1 MSRLKTKSSS
11 GAMQGSRAS
20 PREIPL
26 QTGIIQSDAQLIC
39 HTIRATSS
47 PCNQPGQCTVHLHR
61 GTCSPQTKHPAR
73 TKSNSPATATGTS
86 DLQTSC
92 ASSNGSRR
100 SNGAA
105 CQKKQ
110 LTSAGSSPIAVMLR
124 QRWQQPIA
132 VIQWV
137 PFVHVLICRIESD
150 GVRFHVLLC
159 HRCQKAESEQCTAHM
174 LHDTSDLHTTARY
187 RHQPEQC
194 LGHFGCCPK

>member
-1 MSRLKTKSSS
+1 MRRTVTSYCIKDAPLTSILLHNEYPSYTNSRVDSNN
-11 GAMQGSRAS
+11 M
-20 PREIPL
+20 PRLLYL
-26 QTGIIQSDAQLIC
+26 QMY
-39 HTIRATSS
+39 R
-47 PCNQPGQCTVHLHR
+47 
-61 GTCSPQTKHPAR
+61 
-73 TKSNSPATATGTS
+73 
-86 DLQTSC
+86 
-92 ASSNGSRR
+92 SNGSRR

-159 HRCQKAESEQCTAHM
+159 HRCQKAESEQCTAHL